1 MKRIIVL
8 SLITI
13 LICCITF
20 CKTTTNKYTEQITDQ
35 TIEQSHEVTTYD
47 PATGKP
53 IKTEKDTTK
62 TSNESS
68 QVESEVVPEQ
78 PEEATQLN
86 WFQKAIKIIKDKVVQ
101 ILSIVGII
109 TCIIAFIKF
118 NGMKYVSSLFKF
130 IMKLFKK

>member
-13 LICCITF
+13 LVCCITF

-62 TSNESS
+62 VSDNSSQIESETVPENNESK
-68 QVESEVVPEQ
+68 
-78 PEEATQLN
+78 QLT
-86 WFQKAIKIIKDKVVQ
+86 WYEKIIKIIGTKIKQ
-101 ILSIVGII
+101 LISIAVLFL
-109 TCIIAFIKF
+109 CVFAFIKF
-118 NGMKYVSSLFKF
+118 NGMKYVSTLFKF